1 MVEAIQRCERL
12 FCCYWIRIHESL
24 FPDPV
29 VMLKVLCSG
38 GLYKAGVVEKSLVDV
53 YVPFLP
59 LERRHVLLCVRQEAS
74 KRSSFLYI
82 LFCHSVGDVFGPPG
96 SGSISQRYGSG
107 SGSFPFLKN
116 VLSGLKY

>member
-1 MVEAIQRCERL
+1 MSVYFVVAGSGSRRAI
-12 FCCYWIRIHESL
+12 

-29 VMLKVLCSG
+29 VMLIVLFSG

-74 KRSSFLYI
+74 KR
-82 LFCHSVGDVFGPPG
+82 
-96 SGSISQRYGSG
+96 
-107 SGSFPFLKN
+107 
-116 VLSGLKY
+116 